1 MDAFTDPKVTEIVLM
16 ASSQIGKTESFIEAG
31 RSRQFVSK
39 CVAQGKIPTNP
50 DETINL
56 AKGKKILAEMKD
68 QGSAK
73 CGSANGNGNGKGKKN
88 SYWDEQSR
96 LTRHKADIAKMESKK
111 LVGKLVTIDKVDSVF
126 GKAVTAVRQRF
137 LGLGSRLA
145 PILTNKSPAF
155 IKREIDAVIYEA
167 LNEFGTYIPESGEC
181 ETSSKKNHK
190 KIKRGKK

>member
-1 MDAFTDPKVTEIVLM
+1 MDAFTDPKATEIVLM

-73 CGSANGNGNGKGKKN
+73 SGSGNGKGEKT

-96 LTRHKADIAKMESKK
+96 LTRHKADIAEMDSKK
-111 LVGKLVTIDKVDSVF
+111 LAGKLVTIDEVDSVF
-126 GKAVTAVRQRF
+126 GKLVTAVRQRF
-137 LGLGSRLA
+137 LGLGWRLA
-145 PILTNKSPAF
+145 PILTNKPPAF

-181 ETSSKKNHK
+181 ETS
-190 KIKRGKK
+190 